1 MMSRYY
7 RRCRRLAV
15 LAACVGSTT
24 AVAALAGA
32 GPAMASV
39 KCDPGPLYA
48 SGSSFQNTAQSVF
61 KTGWAGEHEN
71 AKLEKI
77 KNSNCEGG
85 PPSITYTATS
95 SGEGLEVFGMGNVKG
110 EKQGELLNKQ
120 DSLVKKLEEEAKAC
134 GPKNAGPPA
143 SCLDIFVGSDD
154 GPTELPKNEQL
165 GGATTASGGKSGN
178 KGGEREHR
186 AAVVIPVAQG
196 PVAVMLSLPAGC
208 KIQTGSKV
216 DLTNVALGQLWEA
229 KSAKGAK
236 GAGDPGGIQAQ
247 GGYAAA
253 TWGAFLTQLGYTK
266 VAKESEL
273 TATSFT
279 ETAPEETLTRYSASN
294 EEEVEVRSLEEAEK
308 GEGPKKVKVPH
319 QEKVKVKGEG
329 CTQEVKPNVRSS
341 ESGTT
346 YAFKGYLN
354 QINSTVWSSLWS
366 DAATWPEEGGVVREN
381 SSTSGN
387 EKILNKKGSQLAE
400 ATSATPGEV
409 GYADT
414 ADAFKG
420 GGATETAASTNRPA
434 PSAATLEE
442 VVEEEVENKAKT
454 GKVKIKTLKKLP
466 VKSISHELLW
476 AQVQNTGTGAAT
488 KSSEFVNPLQA
499 GAAHL
504 TNCETTSL
512 VAGDEA
518 FPKHWNDSWNGTIT
532 SDPSIAKVGATD
544 YPVCAITYD
553 VTWHHFQ
560 NSKLYGHTELAHEM
574 ANTAKDYFEYMSGV
588 GKEELTASGFY
599 TGPPA
604 AMKGYIKAAV
614 ENIGY

>member
-1 MMSRYY
+1 MMSRHYGF
-7 RRCRRLAV
+7 RRLAA

-24 AVAALAGA
+24 AIAALAGA

-39 KCDPGPLYA
+39 KCDAGPLYA
-48 SGSSFQNTAQSVF
+48 SGSSFQNTAQAVF
-61 KTGWAGEHEN
+61 KEHWPGESTN
-71 AKLEKI
+71 TKGEKT

-95 SGEGLEVFGMGNVKG
+95 SGEGEEVFGMGNVKG
-110 EKQGELLNKQ
+110 EKLGELLNKQ
-120 DSLVKKLEEEAKAC
+120 DTTVKKLEEESKAC
-134 GPKNAGPPA
+134 GPKNVGPPA
-143 SCLDIFVGSDD
+143 SCLDIYIGSDD

-178 KGGEREHR
+178 KGGEKEHR
-186 AAVVIPVAQG
+186 AAVVIPVAEG

-208 KIQTGSKV
+208 RIQSGDRV
-216 DLTNVALGQLWEA
+216 DVNNVTLGQLWEA

-253 TWGAFLTQLGYTK
+253 TWGALLTQLGYTK
-266 VAKESEL
+266 VAYAPEM
-273 TATSFT
+273 TATTFT
-279 ETAPEETLTRYSASN
+279 EQPPIEETLTRYSATN

-308 GEGPKKVKVPH
+308 GESKKVKVKN

-329 CTQEVKPNVRSS
+329 CTAEIKPNVRSS

-381 SSTSGN
+381 TSTSGK
-387 EKILNKKGSQLAE
+387 EKVLNKKGSQLAE
-400 ATSATPGEV
+400 ATGATPGEV

-420 GGATETAASTNRPA
+420 GGTTEEALVTNRPT
-434 PSAATLEE
+434 PDTDTLEE

-454 GKVKIKTLKKLP
+454 ARVKIRTLKKLP
-466 VKSISHELLW
+466 VKSIAHQVVW
-476 AQVQNTGTGAAT
+476 AQLQNTGTGATT
-488 KSSEFVNPLQA
+488 KTSEFTSPLVE
-499 GAAHL
+499 GSSHR

-512 VAGDEA
+512 VAGDEH

-532 SDPSIAKVGATD
+532 SDPDVAAVSAAD
-544 YPVCAITYD
+544 YPLCAITYD

-574 ANTAKDYFEYMSGV
+574 ANTAKDYFEYVTGE
-588 GKEELTASGFY
+588 GKEDLTTNGFY
-599 TGPPA
+599 TGPPK
-604 AMKGYIKAAV
+604 AMEGYIDAAV
-614 ENIGY
+614 NNIGY